1 MKLAIID
8 IIGIPYDGTT
18 VFRQGLGGSESAV
31 TLMGLELQRLGF
43 AVTIFNNCDIDHA
56 RPGVYDGVTYRP
68 LQDLTLDHEF
78 DVVISSRTVIPFID
92 PADSERLQDHR
103 AWQFKDMR
111 LYDRILSRARMRI
124 LWMHDTFCLGDIF
137 IEPLALADRI
147 TDVFTLSDFHT
158 SYTANCDHGGKRMFE
173 ALKRKITITRN
184 GVRNYIPEVDIKA
197 KDPNLFVYNASVTKG
212 MLPLIEH
219 VWPRVKH
226 HIPHAQLKIIGGYY
240 RFSTASEPDEQEK
253 RWRIL
258 ADDPNNVARGLE
270 FTGVIPQKDIAQ
282 ILARANFM
290 IYPTAFP
297 ETFGISTLESLLYN
311 TPVLTCRF
319 GALEE
324 IALEKACY
332 LIDYPIEP
340 NGLFP
345 NVNPQQQVDKFV
357 DMVVRAYNDKYLHQ
371 QKQYYCNIVKDIA
384 GWDSVAMQWKQIIFR
399 KTGAYL
405 PAAEYRRASVINH
418 RVHKVWNRR
427 FTNVV
432 EFEDHRSN
440 TEQEIVVVSP
450 FYNGQS
456 YIADC
461 ILSVASQD
469 YTNYRH
475 ILIDD
480 CSNDNVYQVAV
491 QTIESLPS
499 DIRDRFT
506 LIRNPVNQGAVKNQ
520 IDVIRKLND
529 QAIIMLLDGDDK
541 LVNDNSIFARYNAI
555 YDGSTE
561 FTYGSCWSMVDNIP
575 LISQPY
581 PEAVK
586 QNRDYRNHH
595 FNWILPYTHLRTFKK
610 HLVNDLPDA
619 LFQDPQGQWFKAG
632 GDGAV
637 FYALIEAADPHRV
650 KCLQD
655 VVYNY
660 NDANPLNDYKVN
672 AVEQNVNARIIST
685 RTKVKQYSVIVPTMW
700 RRPAEFVA
708 FLTRLCDHPAVDE
721 VIIINNDTTRTPV
734 GVADHAKIHMFDFGL
749 NIYVNPAWNLGVK
762 VARNDRICIVNDDM
776 YFDLDVFARLEDLL
790 TPDNGVF
797 GLCPGEP
804 DFDQPAITD
813 GAIDIVPWSGQ
824 HTYGFGCLMFLHRNI
839 WQDIPPG
846 LNIYYGDNFIFDL
859 QLKKGRT
866 NYIITNMM
874 FTGTFAAT
882 TGNTDITDGF
892 LERERIVY
900 EQEKLKMNNTDILEH
915 EYQLECQSPSDIY
928 QHLPLLRKLAG
939 ECKTVTEFGVRNGSS
954 TRAWLVS
961 DCKLTSYDLY
971 LVESVS
977 RLFDVAQQLGKDC
990 TYAAADTRTLLIEP
1004 TDLLFIDTDHSY
1016 EQLSA
1021 ELTRHHNKVNKYI
1034 VFHDTFTFATGP
1046 TDSPGLLPAIIE
1058 FMIQHP
1064 EWRFKY
1070 HTVHNNG
1077 LTVLEKF
1084 TGAVVTPTVPA
1095 LSIRPVEPM
1104 VVPVPAVKKRI
1115 LIGIPTAKNIEV
1127 ETFKSIYDMEVP
1139 DGYQV
1144 EFQYFYGYN
1153 IDQVRN
1159 LIAHWS
1165 MNYDY
1170 LFSIDSDIAFDR
1182 DTLKKMLAHDCDMV
1196 SGLYIQRKF
1205 GEHTLELYEHNGR
1218 GGVVNIPY
1226 EKIKGRGLVEIAGCG
1241 FGCVLVK
1248 TDVIRAIEYPQF
1260 KYHSAIDHAHTISE
1274 DTDFCTKALAKGF
1287 RIWADTSI
1295 QCRHIGSHTF
1305 QVDNSLPDA
1314 VVEDPVK
1321 RRLRELS
1328 TMSLLPNDHYNYL
1341 VHMQQNLK
1349 VAPRVIYDIGA
1360 CVLHWTN
1367 CAKRVWADAEY
1378 IAFEAMSASEF
1389 LYQEA
1394 GMKYNIGLLSD
1405 QDGREIGFYE
1415 NTENP
1420 GGNSYYREN
1429 SELSPAADQLYPES
1443 IRRTLTASTVDSI
1456 VSQRGF
1462 PPPDLI
1468 KMDVQG
1474 AELDVLRGA
1483 TETLKSVNHV
1493 ILELQVV
1500 EYNKGAPLA
1509 LPVIAYMHQQGFDC
1523 LGIFCNNGPDG
1534 DYHFV
1539 RR

>member
-56 RPGVYDGVTYRP
+56 RPGVYEGVTYRP
-68 LQDLTLDHEF
+68 LHDLTLDHEF

-92 PADSERLQDHR
+92 PADSERLQDGR
-103 AWQFKDMR
+103 AWQFKDMN
-111 LYDRILSRARMRI
+111 LYDRILSRAKMRI

-219 VWPRVKH
+219 VWPRVKR
-226 HIPHAQLKIIGGYY
+226 HIPNAQLKIIGGYY

-258 ADDPNNVARGLE
+258 ADDPNNAARGLE
-270 FTGVIPQKDIAQ
+270 FTGVIPQKDIAE
-282 ILARANFM
+282 ILARANFT

-324 IALEKACY
+324 IALERACY

-345 NVNPQQQVDKFV
+345 NVNPQQQVDRFV
-357 DMVVRAYNDKYLHQ
+357 DMVVGAYNDRYLHQ

-384 GWDSVAMQWKQIIFR
+384 GWDAVAMQWKQIIFR

-405 PAAEYRRASVINH
+405 PAEEYRRASHINH

-427 FTNVV
+427 FTNQV
-432 EFEDHRSN
+432 EFEDHRAN
-440 TEQEIVVVSP
+440 TEQEIVIVSP
-450 FYNGQS
+450 FYNGQA

-480 CSNDNVYQVAV
+480 CSSDNVHQVAQ
-491 QTIESLPS
+491 QTIDGLPVH
-499 DIRDRFT
+499 IRDRFT
-506 LIRNPVNQGAVKNQ
+506 LIKNPVNQGAVKNQ
-520 IDVIRKLND
+520 IDAIRKLND
-529 QAIIMLLDGDDK
+529 QAIIMLLDGDDQ

-581 PEAVK
+581 PEEVK
-586 QNRDYRNHH
+586 QRRDYRNHH

-610 HLVNDLPDA
+610 HLMNNLPDA

-637 FYALIEAADPHRV
+637 FYALIEAADPNRV

-655 VVYNY
+655 IVYNY

-672 AVEQNVNARIIST
+672 AVEQNVNARVIST
-685 RTKVKQYSVIVPTMW
+685 RPKVKQYSVIVPTMW

-708 FLTRLCDHPAVDE
+708 FLAKLCDHPAVDE
-721 VIIINNDTTRTPV
+721 IIIINNDNTQTPAEIV
-734 GVADHAKIHMFDFGL
+734 NHAKIHMFDFGR

-762 VARNDRICIVNDDM
+762 TARNDRICIVNDDVG
-776 YFDLDVFARLEDLL
+776 FDLNIFARLEDLL
-790 TPDNGVF
+790 TPDTGVF

-804 DFDQPAITD
+804 DFSQPPVTD
-813 GAIDIVPWSGQ
+813 GAIDIIPWTGQ
-824 HTYGFGCLMFLHRNI
+824 HTYGFGCLMFLHRDI
-839 WQDIPPG
+839 WQEIPAG
-846 LNIYYGDNFIFDL
+846 LEIYYGDNFIFDL

-866 NYIITNMM
+866 NYIIANMM

-882 TGNTDITDGF
+882 TSNTELTGGF
-892 LERERIVY
+892 LDREQVVY
-900 EQEKLKMNNTDILEH
+900 EQEKLKMNNTDILEY
-915 EYQLECQSPSDIY
+915 EQRRQDQVLDPVQPIK
-928 QHLPLLRKLAG
+928 P
-939 ECKTVTEFGVRNGSS
+939 
-954 TRAWLVS
+954 
-961 DCKLTSYDLY
+961 
-971 LVESVS
+971 VES
-977 RLFDVAQQLGKDC
+977 
-990 TYAAADTRTLLIEP
+990 
-1004 TDLLFIDTDHSY
+1004 
-1016 EQLSA
+1016 
-1021 ELTRHHNKVNKYI
+1021 
-1034 VFHDTFTFATGP
+1034 
-1046 TDSPGLLPAIIE
+1046 II
-1058 FMIQHP
+1058 
-1064 EWRFKY
+1064 
-1070 HTVHNNG
+1070 
-1077 LTVLEKF
+1077 
-1084 TGAVVTPTVPA
+1084 VPA
-1095 LSIRPVEPM
+1095 QP
-1104 VVPVPAVKKRI
+1104 VKKRI
-1115 LIGIPTAKNIEV
+1115 LIGIPTAKYIEV
-1127 ETFKSIYDMEVP
+1127 DTFKSIYDMEVP
-1139 DGYQV
+1139 EGYQT
-1144 EFQYFYGYN
+1144 EFQYFYGYS
-1153 IDQVRN
+1153 IDQIRN
-1159 LIAHWS
+1159 LIAHWALH
-1165 MNYDY
+1165 YDY
-1170 LFSIDSDIAFDR
+1170 LFSIDSDIAFER
-1182 DTLKKMLAHDCDMV
+1182 DTLKKMLSHDRDMV

-1205 GEHTLELYEHNGR
+1205 GTHTLELYEHNGR
-1218 GGVVNIPY
+1218 GGVTNIPY
-1226 EKIKGRGLVEIAGCG
+1226 ETIKDQGLIEIAGCG

-1248 TDVIRAIEYPQF
+1248 TDVIRAIDYPQF

-1295 QCRHIGSHTF
+1295 KCRHIGSHTF
-1305 QVDNSLPDA
+1305 QIDDSIVA
-1314 VVEDPVK
+1314 RVAQDPVK
-1321 RRLRELS
+1321 RHLREVS
-1328 TMSLLPNDHYNYL
+1328 TMSLLPNNHGNYL
-1341 VHMQQNLK
+1341 VHMRQNLK
-1349 VAPRVIYDIGA
+1349 IEPQVVYDIGA
-1360 CVLHWTN
+1360 CVLNWTN
-1367 CAKRVWADAEY
+1367 HAKRVWSNAEY
-1378 IAFEAMSASEF
+1378 IAFDAMAACEF

-1394 GMKYNIGLLSD
+1394 GVKYNIGLLSD
-1405 QDGREIGFYE
+1405 QDGRELGFYE
-1415 NTENP
+1415 NTDYP

-1429 SELSPAADQLYPES
+1429 SEFSPAADQLYGES
-1443 IRRTLTASTVDSI
+1443 SRRTMTALTLDSV
-1456 VSQRGF
+1456 VSIKGF

-1468 KMDVQG
+1468 MMDIQG
-1474 AELDVLRGA
+1474 AELDVLHGA
-1483 TETLKSVNHV
+1483 KETLKSTTHV
-1493 ILELQVV
+1493 ILGLQVV
-1500 EYNKGAPLA
+1500 EYNKGAPLRDE
-1509 LPVIAYMHQQGFDC
+1509 VILYMHQLGFDC